1 MNALFTIL
9 SFLSLTI
16 VADYTGTWTYM
27 SPTPD
32 GGSVEA
38 NFEFW
43 KEDGQYVGK
52 VFSKEG
58 ELPLDDLKIEGDAFS
73 AHFDYQGY
81 IVRFK
86 GTFDGDTLK
95 ASGEV
100 EGFEFP
106 IVAKKKTE

>member
-1 MNALFTIL
+1 
-9 SFLSLTI
+9 
-16 VADYTGTWTYM
+16 M
-27 SPTPD
+27 SPTPE

-43 KEDGQYVGK
+43 KENGQYVGK

-58 ELPLDDLKIEGDAFS
+58 ELPLADLKIEENKFS

-86 GTFDGDTLK
+86 GTFDGDTLN
-95 ASGEV
+95 ANGEV